1 MFLPVLFYCFPF
13 QFSHSTNSDI
23 VEDVSPPQTQ
33 VRGLGT
39 DVAIVSSMVFLAQFL
54 LSVAMGTIMAAIGS
68 TVTVLVVSSVL
79 SFCGALTALKVT
91 YLDL

>member
-1 MFLPVLFYCFPF
+1 V
-13 QFSHSTNSDI
+13 QFSHGAAA
-23 VEDVSPPQTQ
+23 VGKQ

-54 LSVAMGTIMAAIGS
+54 LSVAMGTIIYA
-68 TVTVLVVSSVL
+68 VSSTTTVIIASSIL
-79 SFCGALTALKVT
+79 SCLGAVTATQVT

>member
-1 MFLPVLFYCFPF
+1 M
-13 QFSHSTNSDI
+13 
-23 VEDVSPPQTQ
+23 VEDGVSPPATQ

-68 TVTVLVVSSVL
+68 TVTVLVASSIL
-79 SFCGALTALKVT
+79 SFCGALSALKVT